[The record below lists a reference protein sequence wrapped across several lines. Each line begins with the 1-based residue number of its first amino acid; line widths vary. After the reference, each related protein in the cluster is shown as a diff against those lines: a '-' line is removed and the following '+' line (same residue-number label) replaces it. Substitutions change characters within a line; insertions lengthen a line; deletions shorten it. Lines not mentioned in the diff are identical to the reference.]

1 MMSQGGR
8 RWAGSRWVHGCVGG
22 YLQADE
28 RVLRLEEA
36 RNLLEAAAISARQ
49 AAREVLEQEEG
60 GEEKK
65 GGLLHEA
72 GKVREGGSQPPL
84 T

>member
-1 MMSQGGR
+1 MGRQAVGGLM
-8 RWAGSRWVHGCVGG
+8 AVLGG
-22 YLQADE
+22 YLQADD

-65 GGLLHEA
+65 GGAGLLHEA
-72 GKVREGGSQPPL
+72 GQVREGGREPPL